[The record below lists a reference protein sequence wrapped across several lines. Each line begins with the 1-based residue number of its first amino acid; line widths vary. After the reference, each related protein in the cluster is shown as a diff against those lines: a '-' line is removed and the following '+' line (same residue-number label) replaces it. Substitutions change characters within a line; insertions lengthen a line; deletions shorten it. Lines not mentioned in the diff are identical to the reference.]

1 MKRLLGQALVVGL
14 LASVLAAPAATA
26 GKPGVEARLAASLRD
41 PSLSLARTAALAV
54 DLRTGAV
61 VYSLNASMPV
71 VPASNAKLPVSW
83 AALLRLGPGFR
94 FRTEVV
100 GVGDRRGRAWEGNVV
115 VKGYGDPT
123 LTTADLDAMA
133 RTLRARGIRVITGR
147 VLGDESY
154 YDTVRGAPGWK
165 RSFLGIES
173 PPLSALVVDR
183 GRGWP
188 GHSPPLLTAQAFTEA
203 LARHG
208 VVVRGRPGLGTAP
221 VEGFRLAVDT
231 SATLADVVSSMNHE
245 SDNFTAEMLLKQLG
259 AVAVGLGTT
268 AGGARAV
275 LAEMRAAGIPTA
287 GVRIADGSGL
297 SRLDRLTAEALV
309 GILRAALAS
318 PEIRDVFVRSLAV
331 SARSGTLSN
340 RLWPLQGVVR
350 GKTGTTNLSCSLSG
364 LVRGTV
370 AFAVLQN
377 GNPVASWAARAAQD
391 RFVTVLARR
400 VAVG

>member
-1 MKRLLGQALVVGL
+1 MLVLGLV
-14 LASVLAAPAATA
+14 ASALAAPAATA
-26 GKPGVEARLAASLRD
+26 GKPSIEAKLAASLRD
-41 PSLSLARTAALAV
+41 PALSAARTAALAV
-54 DLRTGAV
+54 DLRTGAI
-61 VYSLNASMPV
+61 LFAHNAAMPV

-83 AALLRLGPGFR
+83 AALLRLGPAFR
-94 FRTEVV
+94 FRTEIV
-100 GVGDRRGRAWEGNVV
+100 GVGSRRGAAWEGSVV

-147 VLGDESY
+147 VQGDESF
-154 YDTVRGAPGWK
+154 YDAVRGAPGWK

-188 GHSPPLLTAQAFTEA
+188 GHSPPLLAARALTEA
-203 LARHG
+203 LARRG
-208 VVVRGRPGLGTAP
+208 IVVRGKPGLGVAP
-221 VEGFRLAVDT
+221 VEGVRLATDT
-231 SATLADVVSSMNHE
+231 SATLADIVGVMNHQ

-259 AVAVGLGTT
+259 TVGGGVGTT
-268 AGGARAV
+268 RGGARAV
-275 LAEMRAAGIPTA
+275 LAEMRAAGIPTS

-297 SRLDRLTAEALV
+297 SRLDRLTATALV

-318 PEIRDVFVRSLAV
+318 PEIGGVFVRSLAV

-340 RLWPLQGVVR
+340 RLWSLQGVVR

-377 GNPVASWAARAAQD
+377 GDPVASWAARAAQD

-400 VAVG
+400 AAVG